1 VGCFLLLVLTAEIFS
16 GETPMGIGKS
26 IKFLRMAKGLKQSE
40 LATKLG
46 KSTNY
51 LSLVENDKREP
62 SLSFL
67 KNLAD
72 ELEVPLSLF
81 FLDMDFSKRDF
92 NPQEQSLFLR
102 IRELVMQLESLRLQT
117 VGNGNRT
124 PKDNNA

>member
-1 VGCFLLLVLTAEIFS
+1 
-16 GETPMGIGKS
+16 MGIGKS

-40 LATKLG
+40 LATILG